1 MIITNLENATRYES
15 LHAAFKQVF
24 DYVKANDLLNTA
36 CGKIVLDGDN
46 LFINNVELTG
56 LAQSEQVL
64 EAHRTYIDIHILLE
78 GEEIVGWKAL
88 EEVENITKEYSSED
102 DCALSSDTPTSYT
115 TLKAG
120 GVVIVYPEDLH
131 APAIGVG
138 KIRKLI
144 AKIKL

>member
-1 MIITNLENATRYES
+1 MIVTNLENATRYES
-15 LHAAFKQVF
+15 LHSAFKQVF
-24 DYVKANDLLNTA
+24 DYVKANDLLNTV

-64 EAHRTYIDIHILLE
+64 EVHRTYIDIHILLE

-88 EEVENITKEYSSED
+88 EDVENMTKVYSSED
-102 DCALSSDTPTSYT
+102 DCALSDDIPTSYT
-115 TLKAG
+115 KLKAG

-131 APAIGVG
+131 APVIGVG
-138 KIRKLI
+138 NIRKLI